1 MITTSELSGMRVL
14 VTGGLGFI
22 GSNLAHRCIALGA
35 DVTVYDD
42 LDPACGG
49 NPVNLDGIADRVTV
63 LRADIRS
70 REEIAKAIRGS
81 DVVFNC
87 AAYTSHAGS
96 MRDARKAD
104 EVNVGAVLG
113 MLDAVRA
120 AGRPIR
126 FVQLG
131 TTTQLGPIRSSPAD
145 EAHPEFPLDVYS
157 ATKTAAEKYVL
168 VHGAAFGTPVTAI
181 RLSNV
186 YGPRASI
193 RTPDLGFVNYFV
205 GLALAGRDLT
215 VYGDGAQVRTIIYID
230 DAVDALIR
238 AGLSTACEG
247 QALFAAASTTY
258 TVRELADAIVR
269 HIGRGQ
275 VRSVAWP
282 PERKAI
288 EVGDAIISSAR
299 IEMLTGWRATTRLE
313 DGLAKTR
320 DYYQSRLDDYV
331 R

>member
-1 MITTSELSGMRVL
+1 MITTSELSGMQVL

-22 GSNLAHRCIALGA
+22 GSNLAHRCVALGA
-35 DVTVYDD
+35 HVTVYDD

-49 NPVNLDGIADRVTV
+49 NPVNLYGIADRVRV
-63 LRADIRS
+63 VRADIRS
-70 REEIAKAIRGS
+70 RDEIDAEISGS
-81 DVVFNC
+81 DVIFNC

-96 MRDARKAD
+96 MRDPRKAD
-104 EVNVGAVLG
+104 EVNVAAVLG
-113 MLDAVRA
+113 MLDAVRS

-145 EAHPEFPLDVYS
+145 ESHPEFPLDLYS

-168 VHGAAFGTPVTAI
+168 VHGAAFGIPVTAI

-205 GLALAGRDLT
+205 GLALGGRDLT
-215 VYGDGAQVRTIIYID
+215 VFGDGGQVRTVTYVD

-238 AGLSTACEG
+238 AASSAACEG
-247 QALFAAASTTY
+247 QALFAAASATY

-269 HIGRGQ
+269 YVGGGR
-275 VRSVAWP
+275 VRSVEWP
-282 PERKAI
+282 PEREAI
-288 EVGDAIISSAR
+288 EVGDAVISSAR
-299 IEMLTGWRATTRLE
+299 LETLTGWRATTRLA

-320 DYYQSRLDDYV
+320 DYYRPRLDDYV